1 MNSKKPSGSEY
12 KKRRIAKEVES
23 VRNTPKI
30 QSFFTQ
36 GWLFC
41 DLSVFSRYRNCVFV
55 YSFSFEDITT
65 SEISTT
71 SDSKLSVTSDLQEEL
86 KSSLSIENE
95 APEEMEIDE
104 SLLSSNTSTLT
115 SGQYFHFYKQL
126 FF

>member
-1 MNSKKPSGSEY
+1 MNTRKDASLKKLNPFGIRQ
-12 KKRRIAKEVES
+12 KF
-23 VRNTPKI
+23 N
-30 QSFFTQ
+30 
-36 GWLFC
+36 LFYARLASC
-41 DLSVFSRYRNCVFV
+41 NLSVFSRYRNCVFV

-71 SDSKLSVTSDLQEEL
+71 SDSNLSVTSDLQEEL